1 MLKEEKTEVGN
12 LVRLSYYG
20 IKMKSNP
27 TWMTGTKG
35 YQLLGLITGFDKGQR
50 YPIQVRW
57 FSDPI
62 ADRETVH
69 GYREL
74 KIARR

>member
-1 MLKEEKTEVGN
+1 MLKEEKAEIGN
-12 LVRLSYYG
+12 LVRLTSYG

-27 TWMTGTKG
+27 TWMTSTKG
-35 YQLLGLITGFDKGQR
+35 HQLLGVITGFDRGQR

-57 FSDPI
+57 FHKH

>member
-1 MLKEEKTEVGN
+1 MLKEEKVEVGN

-20 IKMKSNP
+20 TKMKSNP
-27 TWMTGTKG
+27 TWMTSTKG
-35 YQLLGLITGFDKGQR
+35 YQLLGVITGFDHAQK

-57 FSDPI
+57 FHKH

>member
-1 MLKEEKTEVGN
+1 
-12 LVRLSYYG
+12 
-20 IKMKSNP
+20 MKSNP
-27 TWMTGTKG
+27 TWMTSTKG
-35 YQLLGLITGFDKGQR
+35 HQLLGVITGFDKGQR

-57 FSDPI
+57 FHKH

>member
-1 MLKEEKTEVGN
+1 MLKEEKAEIGN

-20 IKMKSNP
+20 TKMKSNP

-35 YQLLGLITGFDKGQR
+35 YELLGVVTGFDKEKR

-57 FSDPI
+57 FHEH